1 MSFPEC
7 YIDTNSYRPNW
18 IKPILPSDVPYRTS
32 SPDTPKM
39 DLILVSI
46 ISTCVMQNHL
56 TASNYKN
63 LLTPEHCAL
72 MICEPTKSQKQQ
84 Q

>member
-39 DLILVSI
+39 DLILVSVV
-46 ISTCVMQNHL
+46 STCVM
-56 TASNYKN
+56 
-63 LLTPEHCAL
+63 
-72 MICEPTKSQKQQ
+72 
-84 Q
+84 